1 MPKKDV
7 VPVDSLTYEQA
18 FTELEK
24 VIADLEE
31 GQATLDNSVEL
42 FQRGQALAKR
52 CADLLEN
59 ARLKVSLLEQSGQPA
74 GEKEE
79 YTHEL

>member
-79 YTHEL
+79 

>member
-52 CADLLEN
+52 CAVLLEN

-79 YTHEL
+79 